1 MLHGGRPATMT
12 SVVRHLTLALV
23 SIQGAAA
30 CASRPAATPPT
41 PISCSAPCRLWETG
55 TELQGYAWEAANAR
69 AALLLTHGYSEY
81 AQRYVSSYNALIPRL
96 LALGVTVY
104 AIDLP
109 GHGHSPGPRGAV
121 NPSEASDLHLAIRR
135 TLRAQPLPLFL
146 FGHSL
151 GGLVTVTS
159 VLRDSAAVRGV
170 ILTSALL
177 HRRDENAFTR
187 FLAYFVGAVAPR
199 SGVATADL
207 STISAIPE
215 EVERARRDP
224 MIYHGLVRAG
234 VASSSLRL
242 MRSNRKHYPRWQ
254 TPVLVLH
261 GSEDKATDADGSR
274 RFHTAIG
281 ARDKTLHIVEG
292 GRHELLNDVRRDE
305 SLAIILQWI
314 EQRLTTATPARTG
327 RSP

>member
-1 MLHGGRPATMT
+1 MAELTTMT
-12 SVVRHLTLALV
+12 SFVRRGTLAFVLL
-23 SIQGAAA
+23 QGVIA
-30 CASRPAATPPT
+30 CAPRSPASPPT
-41 PISCSAPCRLWETG
+41 PVSCAAPCQLWDTG
-55 TELQGYAWEAANAR
+55 TELQGYRWDAPNAR

-81 AQRYVSSYNALIPRL
+81 AQRYVTSYHALIPKL
-96 LALGVTVY
+96 VAIGVTVY

-121 NPSEASDLHLAIRR
+121 DPSEAADLHILVRR
-135 TLRAQPLPLFL
+135 KLREQPLPVFL

-151 GGLVTVTS
+151 GGLVAVTS
-159 VLRDSAAVRGV
+159 VQRDSLDVRGV

-177 HRRDENAFTR
+177 HRKDENAFTR

-215 EVERARRDP
+215 EVERAKRDP
-224 MIYHGLVRAG
+224 MIYHGLLRAG

-242 MRSNRKHYPRWQ
+242 MRSNRKYFPRWQ

-261 GSEDKATDADGSR
+261 GSEDKATDPEGSR
-274 RFHTAIG
+274 RFHAAIS
-281 ARDKTLHIVEG
+281 ATDKTLHIVDG
-292 GRHELLNDVRRDE
+292 GRHELLNDVKRDE
-305 SLAIILQWI
+305 TLGIILQWI
-314 EQRLTTATPARTG
+314 EQRLTNATPSRTS